1 MNNIVRWYQ
10 RNYTEIT
17 WFIIGWLSL
26 DFISEFAVGN
36 YGGMLFD
43 AVLITLSYYLNKK

>member
-1 MNNIVRWYQ
+1 MDSVVRWY
-10 RNYTEIT
+10 RNNHVEIT

-26 DFISEFAVGN
+26 DLMREFAVGN

-43 AVLITLSYYLNKK
+43 AVLIVLNYYLNKK